1 MFRLRPLA
9 SWITAF
15 AAGILCA
22 VFTEGVAEAVLFA
35 VIGVLCVVCFAVRR
49 FPYRAI
55 VFPLILAVFIG
66 MGYLEVRTHIVQGK
80 VESGYDR
87 RGDITGDVVE
97 TDNYGFTLSL
107 ISASGNVLPK
117 DTKIRVFYDYEYDV
131 KPGDRVYCSLA
142 FSDPGIDGYA
152 YGTYV
157 YASGDVLRVDSG
169 KGETPLEKFRRT
181 VNGIV
186 QNNFT
191 AKTSGVAKAVL
202 TGDSSDIDPVLY
214 SAYRSSGI
222 AHILVISGFHMSIIL
237 MSAYFLLSSTKL
249 GKRYSGLLC
258 IFLTLLFGVFVGFTP
273 SVSRAAVMC
282 VAVFIGGSF
291 NYKNDSFTSLFTALG
306 ILLAVNPYSLFSVSL
321 QLSFLCSLGI
331 IILSP
336 ALGAAVAKI
345 KKRGLRFA
353 VKQLSS
359 VAISA
364 VSSLFSFP
372 VVCYSFGEFSVISP
386 ITNMFAIP
394 ISELAVI
401 FGYIGIFIPP
411 VAYVSDILLRLL
423 NGIAVAFSKPH
434 FATVSTMIPGM
445 TVALLIAAVSV
456 VVIGSVKLKKRL
468 PALGICMG
476 CFALCITASVLAN
489 VYVGKT
495 KATVNS
501 VSGNGCYQLTVSSE
515 GKCAFVDA
523 GGAYVIT
530 NKVFETGST
539 RLEVYIMTECDSYGL
554 SNLCNM
560 LSAVNI
566 DKIYISADGRVPH
579 IYERV
584 RELAFKYGIETEVFE
599 GNVTLPVGGAYV
611 TAGDVRLVK
620 YGNDRHYFYNKNG
633 TFYLDGRE

>member
-9 SWITAF
+9 LWITAF

-22 VFTEGVAEAVLFA
+22 VFTEGVAKIALFA
-35 VIGVLCVVCFAVRR
+35 VIGVLCVLCFAVRR
-49 FPYRAI
+49 FPYRTT
-55 VFPLILAVFIG
+55 VFPLILAVLIG
-66 MGYLEVRTHIVQGK
+66 MGYLEVRTYIAHSK
-80 VESGYDR
+80 VESGYDCN
-87 RGDITGDVVE
+87 GAVTGDVLE

-107 ISASGNVLPK
+107 ITASEDLLPRG
-117 DTKIRVFYDYEYDV
+117 TRIRVYYDYEYDV
-131 KPGDRVYCSLA
+131 KPGDRVYCSLD
-142 FSDPGIDGYA
+142 FYDPGPGGYA
-152 YGTYV
+152 YDTYV
-157 YASGDVLRVDSG
+157 YASGDVLRVDFG
-169 KGETPLEKFRRT
+169 KGETKLDKIRRT
-181 VNGIV
+181 VNEIV
-186 QNNFT
+186 QNNFSE
-191 AKTSGVAKAVL
+191 KTSGVAKAVL

-222 AHILVISGFHMSIIL
+222 AHILVISGFHMAIIL

-258 IFLTLLFGVFVGFTP
+258 IFLTLLFGIFVGFTP

-291 NYKNDSFTSLFTALG
+291 DYKNDSFTSLFTALG

-336 ALGAAVAKI
+336 AMGAATAKI
-345 KKRGLRFA
+345 KRRTLRFA

-359 VAISA
+359 VVISA
-364 VSSLFSFP
+364 VSALFSFP
-372 VVCYSFGEFSVISP
+372 VVCYSFGAFSVISP
-386 ITNMFAIP
+386 LTNLFAIP
-394 ISELAVI
+394 VSELAVI

-423 NGIAVAFSKPH
+423 NGIAVSFSKPH
-434 FATVSTMIPGM
+434 FTTVSTMIPGM

-476 CFALCITASVLAN
+476 CFALCITASVLVNA
-489 VYVGKT
+489 YMGKT

-501 VSGNGCYQLTVSSE
+501 VSGNGCYQLTVSSDGE
-515 GKCAFVDA
+515 CAFVDA

-530 NKVFETGST
+530 NKVFETGNT
-539 RLEVYIMTECDSYGL
+539 HLKVYIMTECDYYGL

-566 DKIYISADGRVPH
+566 DKIYISADNRVPH

-584 RELAFKYGIETEVFE
+584 RELALRYGIETEVFE
-599 GNVTLPVGGAYV
+599 GNVTLPVGDAYV
-611 TAGDVRLVK
+611 TAGDIRFVK
-620 YGNDRHYFYNKNG
+620 YGNERRYFNDKNG
-633 TFYLDGRE
+633 TYYLDGRE